1 MVDLP
6 VNCTYE
12 DLPQHVFCDQHLS
25 MITKPLVIPPELSLH
40 DLLIRTFHLL
50 SVGSKRFFVNRFDRS
65 ITGLIASQPVLF
77 YFLLFSFHSVVVH
90 YSYLLLIAL

>member
-6 VNCTYE
+6 IDCTYE
-12 DLPQHVFCDQHLS
+12 NLPQHVFCDQHLS
-25 MITKPLVIPPELSLH
+25 MITKPLVIPSDLSLH

-65 ITGLIASQPVLF
+65 ITGLIASQPVFL
-77 YFLLFSFHSVVVH
+77 YFLYFSFYSVVVH